1 MHKNRVTKILTT
13 ACLAVLVAAGALVLG
28 YLLTVR
34 GECVEKAVGGKTETV
49 CVRNA
54 QFR

>member
-1 MHKNRVTKILTT
+1 MHKNRATKILTT
-13 ACLAVLVAAGALVLG
+13 ACLAVLVVAGALVLG

-34 GECVEKAVGGKTETV
+34 GECVEKTDGGKIEKV

-54 QFR
+54 QFQ